1 MLEILLDTLKD
12 SVKLLPFL
20 FLTFLLME
28 YLEHKMSDKTKKIV
42 KNAGKAG
49 PLYGALLGAFPQCG
63 FSAAA
68 SSLYCGRIITLGTL
82 ISIYLSTSDEMLP
95 ILISENVGIGP
106 ILKILGL
113 KVLIGIIAGFIIDF
127 IYTKIASKKENIEEE
142 IGHLC
147 EEEKC
152 HCEENGILKSSIKHT
167 VSIISFIFLT
177 SLILNIIVHIVGE
190 ENLSK
195 LILNK
200 PFIGQAISGI
210 FGLVPNCASS
220 VIITQLY
227 LKQIINLGSMMSG
240 LLVGAGVGILILFK
254 ENKSKKES
262 LKIIGLLYIIGV
274 ISGVLIE
281 LIGIQI

>member
-12 SVKLLPFL
+12 SLKLFPFL
-20 FLTFLLME
+20 ILTFLLME
-28 YLEHKMSDKTKKIV
+28 YLEHKMSDKTKKII
-42 KNAGKAG
+42 KKAGKAG
-49 PLYGALLGAFPQCG
+49 PLYGAVLGAFPQCG

-82 ISIYLSTSDEMLP
+82 IAIYLSTSDEMLP
-95 ILISENVGIGP
+95 ILISENVGIIP

-127 IYTKIASKKENIEEE
+127 VYIKIASKKENIEEE
-142 IGHLC
+142 IGYLC
-147 EEEKC
+147 EEEEC
-152 HCEENGILKSSIKHT
+152 HCEENGIVKSSIKHT
-167 VSIISFIFLT
+167 VNIISFIFFT

-200 PFIGQAISGI
+200 PVIGQVISGF
-210 FGLVPNCASS
+210 FGLIPNCASS
-220 VIITQLY
+220 VIITSLY
-227 LKQIINLGSMMSG
+227 LKQIINLGAMMSG